1 MSVSRAFRTKF
12 HELSRRKRLIE
23 DRDKVIAA
31 VSGGV
36 DSMVL
41 LDVLAQ
47 VQEEF
52 GLMLIVAH
60 FNFMLR
66 GAESDG
72 DEQFVAQRARHYGF
86 ELYVER
92 ANAAYHAKQNGV
104 SMQEAARNLRYEF
117 FDKLLLSSGFDKI
130 ATAHNANDNAET
142 MLLNLFRGAGVA
154 GLSGIPPFREDRR
167 ITRPLLFAERSEIEA
182 YAAEEKIPF
191 RSDSSNEQDH
201 YTRNF
206 LRHKV
211 LPLVK
216 EHVNPAVVA
225 TVSRSAEIFR
235 ELETYLRATAKQH
248 YDDVVA
254 ADSNRALQLSTPKLK
269 LLPKLIQQYVVMRA
283 AELFAGARLDF
294 DQVHQILDLTE
305 GLTGSW
311 VPINKENVVFR
322 DRDHLVFRRA
332 DEIPE
337 FRFTVLPNHQYTF
350 ERFSFSSQLVAANGI
365 VTNGKDAEYVD
376 ADALGAPE
384 LILRSWKEGDT
395 FVPLGMSS
403 AKKLSDFFIDT
414 KVAIYDKRAVP
425 ILTTKTGDIV
435 WICGYRLDERFKIT
449 NETKRA
455 LRLSFSTTDAEH
467 GTQ

>member
-1 MSVSRAFRTKF
+1 MSVSRAFRTRF
-12 HELSRRKRLIE
+12 YEFGRRKRLIE
-23 DRDKVIAA
+23 DRDKVIVAA
-31 VSGGV
+31 SGGV

-52 GLMLIVAH
+52 GLTLIVAH

-86 ELYVER
+86 EFYVER
-92 ANAAYHAKQNGV
+92 TNAAVYANQHGLGI
-104 SMQEAARNLRYEF
+104 QEAARNLRYEF

-167 ITRPLLFAERSEIEA
+167 ITRPLLFAQRSEIEA
-182 YAAEEKIPF
+182 YAATEKVPF
-191 RSDSSNEQDH
+191 RTDSSNEQDS

-206 LRHKV
+206 LRHNV

-216 EHVNPAVVA
+216 EHINPAVVA
-225 TVSRSAEIFR
+225 NISRSAEIFR
-235 ELETYLRATAKQH
+235 ELETYLRATAKEH
-248 YDDVVA
+248 YNGLVA
-254 ADSNRALQLSTPKLK
+254 RDSNRELRLSTPKLK
-269 LLPKLIQQYVVMRA
+269 PLPKLIQQYVVLRA
-283 AELFAGARLDF
+283 AEVFARARLDF

-311 VPINKENVVFR
+311 VSINKEHVVFR
-322 DRDHLVFRRA
+322 DRDYLVFRQT
-332 DEIPE
+332 EEMPE
-337 FRFTVLPNHQYTF
+337 FRFVVMPNHQYTF

-365 VTNGKDAEYVD
+365 IANGKDAEYVD
-376 ADALGAPE
+376 ADTLGAQE
-384 LILRSWKEGDT
+384 LILRSWNEGDT
-395 FVPLGMSS
+395 FVPLGMRS
-403 AKKLSDFFIDT
+403 AKKISDFFIDA

-425 ILTTKTGDIV
+425 ILTTKTGEVV
-435 WICGYRLDERFKIT
+435 WICGYRLDDRFKIT
-449 NETKRA
+449 SGTTRA
-455 LRLSFSTTDAEH
+455 LRLTFSTTDEAH